1 MSLADLLGRASPIYD
16 YSSTDQKVLDDYKG
30 SYDKYNTQYD
40 AYKSAYDAHKAKID
54 AYNAAIDQYNAGPR
68 TTAYDQTQGYVALPG
83 EFSVSAPI
91 DPGFTGADVDAF
103 VEQAQGRAQ
112 RRGAAMATAQSL
124 MGRGSG
130 GVGGTQPIITTAT
143 DAGPNF
149 AGMSIIPYAEG
160 GPVQSP
166 FGNSLTNHLRNQ
178 MGTLDSM
185 GQAFQEQ
192 NREGGTGAYTGGAPQ
207 MSQQQMGVG
216 GLFEQMH
223 QGFGNA
229 VAGMRAQPLQ
239 VYQDYLTQTYVQ
251 PAAEQMQGKVQ
262 EFVGLV
268 DQAEG
273 VHFDADQTFG
283 FGGGPMQ
290 QQMMGASSLGGRN
303 MGGMVGPQ
311 NQGLNMQMMQQNQ
324 MGQALGNG
332 LQGPMP
338 VGFGQGGLV
347 GNDALT
353 SMRQNVM
360 ERHGFDPVD
369 VAMEQGVDPD
379 LLLRMMYQE
388 SRGNQNAVSEAG
400 ALGLMQLMPGT
411 AKDLGVDPRNAR
423 ENVTGGARY
432 LREQLDRFGT
442 VPLALAAYNAGPGNV
457 SKYDG
462 VPPFK
467 ETRDYIAKITGA
479 NVGEILPAMG
489 NYYEMNTGDGTVMA
503 ERPRMRPEGLGTPD
517 YVPPEAMVS
526 EYLMQ
531 SYTPRAEDRRPVS
544 VPNLSMPQTPM
555 EQAAMQQAMDAQV
568 QAEAGAQQPAMQGQ
582 ALPAFTMPNY
592 MGPR

>member
-1 MSLADLLGRASPIYD
+1 M
-16 YSSTDQKVLDDYKG
+16 
-30 SYDKYNTQYD
+30 
-40 AYKSAYDAHKAKID
+40 
-54 AYNAAIDQYNAGPR
+54 
-68 TTAYDQTQGYVALPG
+68 
-83 EFSVSAPI
+83 
-91 DPGFTGADVDAF
+91 
-103 VEQAQGRAQ
+103 
-112 RRGAAMATAQSL
+112 
-124 MGRGSG
+124 
-130 GVGGTQPIITTAT
+130 
-143 DAGPNF
+143 
-149 AGMSIIPYAEG
+149 
-160 GPVQSP
+160 QSP
-166 FGNSLTNHLRNQ
+166 FGNSLT
-178 MGTLDSM
+178 
-185 GQAFQEQ
+185 
-192 NREGGTGAYTGGAPQ
+192 GAPRSLMQ
-207 MSQQQMGVG
+207 QPAGMQQQQMGVG

-223 QGFGNA
+223 QNFGNA
-229 VAGMRAQPLQ
+229 MNSMRAQPLQ

-290 QQMMGASSLGGRN
+290 PQMMGG
-303 MGGMVGPQ
+303 MGSPQ
-311 NQGLNMQMMQQNQ
+311 DQGLNMQMMQQRQ

-332 LQGPMP
+332 LQNPQPLTQDRRFGA
-338 VGFGQGGLV
+338 VGFAEGGVV
-347 GNDALT
+347 GNDVLT
-353 SMRQNVM
+353 SMRQNII
-360 ERHGFDPVD
+360 ERHGFDPVEI
-369 VAMEQGVDPD
+369 AMEQGVDPD
-379 LLLRMMYQE
+379 LLLRMIFQE
-388 SRGNQNAVSEAG
+388 STGDQNAVSKAG
-400 ALGLMQLMPGT
+400 ARGLMQLMPDT
-411 AKDLGVDPRNAR
+411 AKDLGVNPRDAR

-467 ETRDYIAKITGA
+467 ETRNYIAKITGVSA
-479 NVGEILPAMG
+479 DQILPNMG

-517 YVPPEAMVS
+517 YVPPESMVS

-544 VPNLSMPQTPM
+544 VPNLSMPRTPM

-568 QAEAGAQQPAMQGQ
+568 QSEARAQQEAI
-582 ALPAFTMPNY
+582 PAFTMPNY

>member
-1 MSLADLLGRASPIYD
+1 M
-16 YSSTDQKVLDDYKG
+16 
-30 SYDKYNTQYD
+30 
-40 AYKSAYDAHKAKID
+40 
-54 AYNAAIDQYNAGPR
+54 
-68 TTAYDQTQGYVALPG
+68 
-83 EFSVSAPI
+83 
-91 DPGFTGADVDAF
+91 
-103 VEQAQGRAQ
+103 
-112 RRGAAMATAQSL
+112 
-124 MGRGSG
+124 
-130 GVGGTQPIITTAT
+130 
-143 DAGPNF
+143 
-149 AGMSIIPYAEG
+149 
-160 GPVQSP
+160 QSP
-166 FGNSLTNHLRNQ
+166 FGNSLT
-178 MGTLDSM
+178 
-185 GQAFQEQ
+185 
-192 NREGGTGAYTGGAPQ
+192 GAPRSLMQ
-207 MSQQQMGVG
+207 QPAGMQQQQMGVG

-223 QGFGNA
+223 QNFGNA
-229 VAGMRAQPLQ
+229 MNSMRAQPLQ

-290 QQMMGASSLGGRN
+290 PQMMGG
-303 MGGMVGPQ
+303 MGSPQ
-311 NQGLNMQMMQQNQ
+311 DQGLNMQMMQQRQ

-332 LQGPMP
+332 LQNPQPLTQDRRFGA
-338 VGFGQGGLV
+338 VGFAEGGVV
-347 GNDALT
+347 GNDVLT
-353 SMRQNVM
+353 SMRQNII
-360 ERHGFDPVD
+360 ERHGFDPVEI
-369 VAMEQGVDPD
+369 AMEQGVDPD
-379 LLLRMMYQE
+379 LLLRMIFQE
-388 SRGNQNAVSEAG
+388 STGDQNAVSKAG
-400 ALGLMQLMPGT
+400 ARGLMQLMPDT
-411 AKDLGVDPRNAR
+411 AKYLGVNPRNAR

-467 ETRDYIAKITGA
+467 ETRNYIAKITGVSA
-479 NVGEILPAMG
+479 DQILPNMG

-544 VPNLSMPQTPM
+544 VPNLSMPRTPM

-568 QAEAGAQQPAMQGQ
+568 QSEARAQQEAI
-582 ALPAFTMPNY
+582 PAFTMPNY